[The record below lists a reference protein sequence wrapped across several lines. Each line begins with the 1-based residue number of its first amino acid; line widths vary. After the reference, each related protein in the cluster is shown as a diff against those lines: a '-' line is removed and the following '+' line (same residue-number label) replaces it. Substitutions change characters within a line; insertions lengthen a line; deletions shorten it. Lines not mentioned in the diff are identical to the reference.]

1 MALFG
6 AATLVHALVVSVGR
20 RRRDTGL
27 LKVLGF
33 VRRQT
38 AFAMSWQTTTVAVVG
53 LVVGLPLGIAAG
65 RLGWDLFAGY
75 VGFVAVPVVVAWGLV
90 ALAAGT
96 IAVANLIAA
105 GPAVAAARIRPAAA
119 LRAE

>member
-1 MALFG
+1 MFG
-6 AATLVHALVVSVGR
+6 IGTLMHALVVSVGR
-20 RRRDTGL
+20 RRREVGL

-33 VRRQT
+33 VRRQ
-38 AFAMSWQTTTVAVVG
+38 AALVVVWQTTTVAVAG

-65 RLGWDLFAGY
+65 RAAWGLFADDL
-75 VGFVAVPVVVAWGLV
+75 GFVAVPVVVAWSLV

-96 IAVANLIAA
+96 IAVANLLAA
-105 GPAVAAARIRPAAA
+105 GPAVAAARTRPASL